1 MLISTGAMAQVLSNQ
16 DIVNQIAGQNPFLD
30 ASTNFNDPGS
40 VGKGLVFPQ
49 ADLTTWTFDTS
60 ALDGINFPTAFD
72 GMIVYNTGSGT
83 TLENQGQIVSVTPG
97 FYYFS
102 NPGATDNIT
111 NGQWIKFEAGAAGGK
126 FVDGANPADAV
137 YNNGK
142 VGIGTDSP
150 LSLLDITDRTGSI
163 TSDPASG
170 LIIDLSSTTLNNG
183 INPNGAYGQATRV
196 VIDDDF
202 TKFAALAANFASETA
217 VGSTRDFRLLRGIYS
232 HAVHKGGG
240 NSTWAQGLLGGFFLA
255 VNANTGNVTN
265 SFATLIEVW
274 NTGTGTT
281 TNAYGSSTRIINTG
295 GGIIT
300 NAYGNYIGEIAGTN
314 KWSLYTTDVTAP
326 SFMAGSIGIG
336 TTAGVAPTNRLHVA
350 ATENPVRFEGLQTGS
365 PTDNVVVADATGV
378 LKIVP
383 AVNKFVNG
391 TNPADAV
398 YTTGNVGIGTT
409 TPENILSIRRDQ
421 NTATISRITNIDS
434 GVLSRA
440 IVMATSNESGSKAI
454 GIAHNS
460 ENYNFGVGFETLA
473 PNTGVLYTG
482 GQSNGLTIV
491 NGGTGDINFATGG
504 YSNFAKKMIIKQNGD
519 VGIGTGISPSSKLDV
534 DGYIKLGSAD
544 TRGDASPQE
553 GMLRFNTVTK
563 KFQGYDGTSWVDLN

>member
-1 MLISTGAMAQVLSNQ
+1 MKKIFFLIFLGSVSAIAQVNSNQ
-16 DIVNQIAGQNPFLD
+16 PVVNAIAGQNPFLD

-126 FVDGANPADAV
+126 FVDGINPADAV
-137 YNNGK
+137 FTTGN
-142 VGIGTDSP
+142 VGIGTDNP
-150 LSLLDITDRTGSI
+150 LGLLSMVRHQNNYTSVGLANWHTGASARALMAVTSNEGGGKMLVFSHNSDNFNGGVGFETLAPNTGVIYTGGQSNGLNIVNGGTGDI
-163 TSDPASG
+163 
-170 LIIDLSSTTLNNG
+170 
-183 INPNGAYGQATRV
+183 
-196 VIDDDF
+196 
-202 TKFAALAANFASETA
+202 NFA
-217 VGSTRDFRLLRGIYS
+217 
-232 HAVHKGGG
+232 
-240 NSTWAQGLLGGFFLA
+240 
-255 VNANTGNVTN
+255 
-265 SFATLIEVW
+265 
-274 NTGTGTT
+274 
-281 TNAYGSSTRIINTG
+281 TG
-295 GGIIT
+295 GYSNFAKKMIIKQ
-300 NAYGNYIGEIAGTN
+300 N
-314 KWSLYTTDVTAP
+314 
-326 SFMAGSIGIG
+326 
-336 TTAGVAPTNRLHVA
+336 
-350 ATENPVRFEGLQTGS
+350 
-365 PTDNVVVADATGV
+365 
-378 LKIVP
+378 
-383 AVNKFVNG
+383 
-391 TNPADAV
+391 
-398 YTTGNVGIGTT
+398 GNVGIGTT
-409 TPENILSIRRDQ
+409 TPENILSVRKDQ